1 MDKNITNL
9 ISVLIYSLTTII
21 GLLAFTYPLLFP
33 ALNQLSNNLV
43 PRTAELPAMM
53 TLLLGIC
60 LIVLL
65 YEVQGQSVDAKLL
78 ALLGL
83 LVSINAALRFLE
95 IAIPGPGGFSP
106 IFFLIVLTGYVFGG
120 RFGFLM
126 GSMTI
131 LISALLTGGIGPWL
145 PGQMFAAGWV
155 GMSAPLCRPFVKMIS
170 GEGRF
175 REILVLAIFGGFWGF
190 LYGAFMNMWSWPF
203 ITGPV
208 NQYWEPG
215 ITWLDTIKRYSV
227 YYLVTSLVWD
237 LARAAGNFLFILV
250 FGGPTL
256 RALRRFQSKFSFQY
270 ALSKP
275 LNPDV
280 ELKSQLE

>member
-1 MDKNITNL
+1 MYPDKKSNNL
-9 ISVLIYSLTTII
+9 ISILIYCLTTLI
-21 GLLAFTYPLLFP
+21 GLLAFTYPLIFP
-33 ALNQLSNNLV
+33 AFNQPDNNPI
-43 PRTAELPAMM
+43 PRLAEMPLMM

-65 YEVQGQSVDAKLL
+65 YEVQGQSVDAKLI

-95 IAIPGPGGFSP
+95 VAIPGPGGFSP

-155 GMSAPLCRPFVKMIS
+155 GMSAPLCRPVVRIIG

-175 REILVLAIFGGFWGF
+175 REVIVLAVFGGVWGF
-190 LYGAFMNMWSWPF
+190 LYGALLNLWSWPY
-203 ITGPV
+203 ITGPA
-208 NQYWEPG
+208 NQYWEQG
-215 ITWLDTIKRYSV
+215 ISWLDTLNRYSI

-237 LARAAGNFLFILV
+237 LARAAGNFLFILL
-250 FGGPTL
+250 FGEPVL
-256 RALRRFQSKFSFQY
+256 RALRRFRSKFSFQY
-270 ALSKP
+270 EIPQADLAAE
-275 LNPDV
+275 N
-280 ELKSQLE
+280 SQG